1 MVSPAIPYPLALN
14 LAPGTEVY
22 ALALDIVVIG
32 IVLAALALGI
42 SKALN
47 SRKLWAWGAEEL
59 GQALI
64 NAAIL
69 GILVAWG
76 AGVGAALGA
85 ALPAQM
91 LSACPQG
98 ASSANAP
105 LAYDQCVL
113 NGTVGTMQKMQM
125 ALVDDSFKLGMLS
138 KMTVNLNVLSA
149 TPFDAMSGPAAQYA
163 DWAGQVSS
171 LQALVE
177 AHRQLL
183 SVIGAYAFSL
193 FLPLGLLL
201 RMFFATRKL
210 GGALLAGA
218 VGFFVV
224 YPLAYASLANLA
236 MVDGAADGA
245 LAGLNT
251 MSLTLAPLP
260 QFDWDKSGD
269 MARLVMNLSGKNLSS
284 QAAMPYGSMPAF
296 LGALSLHAIVY
307 PLIAL
312 AITLVSVWEMSAL
325 LGREMFF
332 EVLKEA

>member
-1 MVSPAIPYPLALN
+1 MVSPIMSYPLAIN
-14 LAPGTEVY
+14 LAPGTETY
-22 ALALDIVVIG
+22 MLALDIVVIG

-42 SKALN
+42 SKALS

-59 GQALI
+59 AQALI

-85 ALPAQM
+85 ALPADM
-91 LSACPQG
+91 LSACPQ
-98 ASSANAP
+98 ADSSANAP
-105 LAYDQCVL
+105 LAYDLCVL
-113 NGTVGTMQKMQM
+113 NGTVGTMQRAQG
-125 ALVDDSFKLGMLS
+125 ALIDNSFRLGMLS
-138 KMTVNLNVLSA
+138 SMTVNLNVLSA
-149 TPFDAMSGPAAQYA
+149 TPFEAMDRPAAQYS
-163 DWAGQVSS
+163 DWAGQISS

-183 SVIGAYAFSL
+183 SVIGSYAFVL

-218 VGFFVV
+218 IGFFVI
-224 YPLAYASLANLA
+224 YPLAYASLANPG
-236 MVDGAADGA
+236 MVNGTADDA
-245 LAGLNT
+245 LASLGA
-251 MSLTLAPLP
+251 MSQTLAPLP

-269 MARLVMNLSGKNLSS
+269 MAKLVTGLSNQNLSA

-296 LGALSLHAIVY
+296 LGALILHAIVY
-307 PLIAL
+307 PLVAL
-312 AITLVSVWEMSAL
+312 AITLVSVWELSAL